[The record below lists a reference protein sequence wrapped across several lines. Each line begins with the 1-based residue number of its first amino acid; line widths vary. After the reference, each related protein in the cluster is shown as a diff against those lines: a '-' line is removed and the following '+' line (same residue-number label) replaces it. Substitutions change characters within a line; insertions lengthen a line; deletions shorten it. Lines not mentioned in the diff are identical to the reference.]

1 MPPPAAAAALEPT
14 PEPRRPQDRT
24 FVLSHYAGEV
34 VYTIEGWVE
43 KNKDELSPDVL
54 MLLEVHS
61 QFERLSE
68 LARAD
73 TQKKLEA
80 AESKA
85 KPGKRGGGGMKK
97 KTVAKTFSEQLAT
110 LMEKLRAT
118 EHHYIRCLKPNQ
130 TLQAGDWDN
139 DFMFKQLAYSGT
151 LEVTQ
156 IRKAGLN
163 VRRPLKHFYQYY
175 KICAD
180 DPSALRAGTVTKRT
194 ELLLKQ
200 LGVDENKY
208 RVGKTL
214 LFLLNFEIMEQLDA
228 IRTERVAEYVI
239 ILQSY
244 MRMLKPLL
252 HYKRAKRCILRLQGF
267 CKSWEIRR
275 AYCEV
280 RAAAKLLERW
290 TRTYL
295 AHQKLLDMRES
306 DDPALTPD
314 KKREALLKIL
324 YPAKHGRG
332 RIGLSG
338 KRRPLRIQPTR
349 TVGDDADEDEFVEM
363 PRFEVAYEGWL
374 VCKVGQM
381 GKYEK
386 RCGTARAPQA
396 RPPQLLTSP
405 FGPLGRY
412 VSLKQGTLSLY
423 VDHEALQ
430 VSRPTARPARPS
442 ARPLLTAPPGRWCT
456 RSTWPR
462 APSASSRQRSRCGA
476 PTAPASFCRK
486 GGGLRPR
493 AGAAATSSCF
503 SGIRSPPRRA
513 RRGRRSCRLR
523 RARRAPSTGTRCR

>member
-396 RPPQLLTSP
+396 RSP
-405 FGPLGRY
+405 IAPHL
-412 VSLKQGTLSLY
+412 
-423 VDHEALQ
+423 AL
-430 VSRPTARPARPS
+430 RPARQVRLAEAGDPL
-442 ARPLLTAPPGRWCT
+442 AVRRP
-456 RSTWPR
+456 
-462 APSASSRQRSRCGA
+462 
-476 PTAPASFCRK
+476 
-486 GGGLRPR
+486 
-493 AGAAATSSCF
+493 
-503 SGIRSPPRRA
+503 
-513 RRGRRSCRLR
+513 
-523 RARRAPSTGTRCR
+523 